1 MLRKLL
7 VITALVIGSAAAVS
21 TPAPAI
27 DYICNCTVCS
37 DGTGPG
43 CRDMKAGGRFTSCS
57 SWWAKYGS
65 HC

>member
-1 MLRKLL
+1 MLRKTL
-7 VITALVIGSAAAVS
+7 IIAALAVTTAAAF
-21 TPAPAI
+21 TAPAPAI

-43 CRDMKAGGRFTSCS
+43 CRDVKAGGRFTSCS
-57 SWWAKYGS
+57 SWWATYGS